1 MKTLKVSLI
10 ASLIGT
16 AAGLGSWIFGLGGMM
31 WPGHPQMAS
40 FLLTLVTTIVIQ
52 IGWPRL
58 METNS
63 QSLETRR

>member
-10 ASLIGT
+10 ASSIGS
-16 AAGLGSWIFGLGGMM
+16 AVGLGAWLFGFARIM
-31 WPGHPQMAS
+31 WPAHPQMAG

-52 IGWPRL
+52 IAWPRL

-63 QSLETRR
+63 H